1 MTKNVKNLTSKRNY
15 IYDELVIVENN
26 LFDSQMYAEVIRQ
39 YDEVSDLINL
49 DSNIRERLKLPQRSL
64 VVTFPFRRDDYD
76 EVETVMGYRVQHVLS
91 MGPTKGG
98 IRYAPDVNLGEVTAL
113 AILMSW
119 KSAIVGLPYGGAKG
133 GVAIDPTPLSRS
145 EKQRVTRRYTAE
157 LLPIIGVDKDIPAPD
172 LGTDEQTMAW
182 IMDTYSN
189 FVGSPQPGIVTG
201 KPASLGGSITRRE
214 STGRGAVAIG
224 VAAMDKL
231 NLKYSD
237 STIAI
242 QGFGNVGM
250 YAALDSY
257 ERGAKVIAVS
267 DIGGAIYNP
276 KGINIPELF
285 KHMAKNVSVNNFDGA
300 EPYSESIL
308 EINCDVLIPAAVG
321 GVITSSNAR
330 NIKAKVIIEG
340 ANSPTTLN
348 ADKIL
353 KDSDILLVPDIL
365 ANAGGITASYFEWV
379 QNTQNYLWKESELHE
394 KLMDVLIT
402 AFEEVW
408 KISEKQN
415 CDLRTAALIKG
426 IKRVAAA
433 KLTRGL
439 FP

>member
-1 MTKNVKNLTSKRNY
+1 M
-15 IYDELVIVENN
+15 IVDNN
-26 LFDSQMYAEVIRQ
+26 LFDSDMYKEVIKQ
-39 YDEVSDLINL
+39 YESVADLIDL
-49 DSNIRERLKLPQRSL
+49 DPNIRERLKLPQRSL
-64 VVTFPFRRDDYD
+64 VVTFPFRRDEYD
-76 EVETVMGYRVQHVLS
+76 EVETVVGYRVQHVLT

-133 GVAIDPTPLSRS
+133 GVAIDPNPLTRA

-157 LLPIIGVDKDIPAPD
+157 LIPIIGVNKDIPAPD

-189 FVGSPQPGIVTG
+189 FVGYATPGIVTG
-201 KPASLGGSITRRE
+201 KPASLGGSVTRKE
-214 STGRGAVAIG
+214 STGRGAVAVG
-224 VAAMDKL
+224 VAAMEKIGKKIQ
-231 NLKYSD
+231 NSKV
-237 STIAI
+237 AI
-242 QGFGNVGM
+242 QGFGNVGR
-250 YAALDSY
+250 YAALAAY
-257 ERGAKVIAVS
+257 EMGAKIIAVS
-267 DIGGAIYNP
+267 DIDGSIINE

-285 KHMAKNVSVNNFDGA
+285 KHTAHNLSVKGFPGA
-300 EPYSESIL
+300 DQLEESVL
-308 EINCDVLIPAAVG
+308 EVDCDILIPAAVG
-321 GVITSSNAR
+321 GVITSSNAQK
-330 NIKAKVIIEG
+330 IKAKVLIEG
-340 ANSPTTLN
+340 ANSPTTVN

-353 KDSDILLVPDIL
+353 RDNGVLIVPDIL

-379 QNTQNYLWKESELHE
+379 QNTQNYLWKEAELYE
-394 KLMDVLIT
+394 KLIDVMIT
-402 AFEEVW
+402 AFEEIW
-408 KISEKQN
+408 NISEKQN

>member
-1 MTKNVKNLTSKRNY
+1 M
-15 IYDELVIVENN
+15 IVENN
-26 LFDSQMYAEVIRQ
+26 LFESQMYAEVIRQ

-231 NLKYSD
+231 NLKYSE

-285 KHMAKNVSVNNFDGA
+285 KHMAKNVSVNNFEGA

-321 GVITSSNAR
+321 GVITSNNAN

-353 KDSDILLVPDIL
+353 KDSDVLLVPDIL

>member
-1 MTKNVKNLTSKRNY
+1 M
-15 IYDELVIVENN
+15 IDENN
-26 LFDSQMYAEVIRQ
+26 LFGSHMYTEVIRQ
-39 YDEVSDLINL
+39 YDNVSDLINL

-64 VVTFPFRRDDYD
+64 VVTFPFRRDEYD
-76 EVETVMGYRVQHVLS
+76 DVDTVVGYRVQHVLS

-133 GVAIDPTPLSRS
+133 GVAIDPNPLTRS

-224 VAAMDKL
+224 TAVMKKL
-231 NLKYSD
+231 GKKYED
-237 STIAI
+237 SRIVV
-242 QGFGNVGM
+242 QGFGNVGR

-257 ERGAKVIAVS
+257 EKGAKVIAVN
-267 DIGGAIYNP
+267 DLGGAVINQD
-276 KGINIPELF
+276 GLNIPELF
-285 KHMAKNVSVNNFDGA
+285 KHIAKNNSVYGFSGGDNYEG
-300 EPYSESIL
+300 EIL
-308 EINCDVLIPAAVG
+308 EIDCDVLIPAAVG
-321 GVITSSNAR
+321 GVLTSSNAEKIST
-330 NIKAKVIIEG
+330 NIIIEG
-340 ANSPTTLN
+340 ANSPTTVN

-353 KDSDILLVPDIL
+353 RDNGIVIVPDIL

-379 QNTQNYLWKESELHE
+379 QNTQNYLWKEAELYE
-394 KLMDVLIT
+394 KLIDVLLT
-402 AFEEVW
+402 SFEEIW

>member
-1 MTKNVKNLTSKRNY
+1 MTNAQ
-15 IYDELVIVENN
+15 
-26 LFDSQMYAEVIRQ
+26 LFDSHMYIEVIRQ
-39 YDEVSDLINL
+39 YEEVAEFINL
-49 DSNIRERLKLPQRSL
+49 DSNIRERLKHPQRAL
-64 VVTFPFRRDDYD
+64 VVTFPFRRDEYE
-76 EVETVMGYRVQHVLS
+76 EVETVVGYRVQHVLS

-119 KSAIVGLPYGGAKG
+119 KSAIVGLPFGGAKG
-133 GVAIDPTPLSRS
+133 GVAIDPTSLTRG

-157 LLPIIGVDKDIPAPD
+157 LLPVIGVEKDIPAPD

-201 KPASLGGSITRRE
+201 KPAALGGSVTRRE
-214 STGRGAVAIG
+214 ATGRGAIAVTSQ
-224 VAAMDKL
+224 AMDKIHKTYKGS
-231 NLKYSD
+231 NVV
-237 STIAI
+237 I
-242 QGFGNVGM
+242 QGFGNVGR

-257 ERGAKVIAVS
+257 ERGAKVIAIN
-267 DIGGAIYNP
+267 DLGGGIFNP

-285 KHMAKNVSVNNFDGA
+285 KHIAKSNSVSGFDGA
-300 EPYSESIL
+300 DELSEEIL
-308 EINCDVLIPAAVG
+308 EVKCDVLIPAAIG
-321 GVITSSNAR
+321 GVITTSNVN
-330 NIKAKVIIEG
+330 NIKAHVIVEA
-340 ANSPTTLN
+340 ANSPTTVS

-353 KDSDILLVPDIL
+353 RDNNVLVIPDIL
-365 ANAGGITASYFEWV
+365 ANAGGVTASYFEWV
-379 QNTQNYLWKESELHE
+379 QNRQNYLWKEKDLYER
-394 KLMDVLIT
+394 LIDT
-402 AFEEVW
+402 MTSAFEEVW
-408 KISEKQN
+408 TISEKNN

>member
-1 MTKNVKNLTSKRNY
+1 M
-15 IYDELVIVENN
+15 IVENN
-26 LFDSQMYAEVIRQ
+26 LFDSHMYKEVIRQ

-49 DSNIRERLKLPQRSL
+49 DSNIKERLKLPQRSL
-64 VVTFPFRRDDYD
+64 VVSFPFRRDEYD

-98 IRYAPDVNLGEVTAL
+98 IRYAPNVNLGEVTAL

-133 GVAIDPTPLSRS
+133 GVAIDPNPLSRS

-182 IMDTYSN
+182 IMDTFSN

-201 KPASLGGSITRRE
+201 KPVSIGGSITRRE
-214 STGRGAVAIG
+214 STGRGAIAVG
-224 VAAMDKL
+224 VAAMEKMGKDFK
-231 NLKYSD
+231 NSKVVV
-237 STIAI
+237 
-242 QGFGNVGM
+242 QGFGNVGR

-257 ERGAKVIAVS
+257 ERGAKVIAVN
-267 DIGGAIYNP
+267 DLGGGVINE
-276 KGINIPELF
+276 KGLNIPELF
-285 KHMAKNVSVNNFDGA
+285 KHIAKTNTVKDFSGG
-300 EPYSESIL
+300 EPYTEPIL
-308 EINCDVLIPAAVG
+308 EIECDVLIPAAIG
-321 GVITSSNAR
+321 GVITSNNAER
-330 NIKAKVIIEG
+330 IKANMIIEG

-353 KDSDILLVPDIL
+353 RNNGIYIIPDIL

-379 QNTQNYLWKESELHE
+379 QNTQNYLWKEKELHE
-394 KLMDVLIT
+394 KLIDVMIT
-402 AFEEVW
+402 SFEEVW
-408 KISEKQN
+408 TISQKQN

>member
-1 MTKNVKNLTSKRNY
+1 
-15 IYDELVIVENN
+15 
-26 LFDSQMYAEVIRQ
+26 MYKEVIKQ
-39 YDEVSDLINL
+39 YESVADLIDL
-49 DSNIRERLKLPQRSL
+49 DPNIRERLKLPQRSL
-64 VVTFPFRRDDYD
+64 VVTFPFRRDEYD
-76 EVETVMGYRVQHVLS
+76 EVETVVGYRVQHVLT

-133 GVAIDPTPLSRS
+133 GVAIDPNPLTRA

-157 LLPIIGVDKDIPAPD
+157 LIPIIGVNKDIPAPD

-189 FVGSPQPGIVTG
+189 FVGYATPGIVTG
-201 KPASLGGSITRRE
+201 KPASLGGSVTRKE
-214 STGRGAVAIG
+214 STGRGAIAVG
-224 VAAMDKL
+224 VAAMEKIGKKIQ
-231 NLKYSD
+231 NSKV
-237 STIAI
+237 AI
-242 QGFGNVGM
+242 QGFGNVGR
-250 YAALDSY
+250 YAALAAY
-257 ERGAKVIAVS
+257 EMGAKVIAVN
-267 DIGGAIYNP
+267 DIDGSIINI

-285 KHMAKNVSVNNFDGA
+285 KYTAHNLSVKGFPGA
-300 EPYSESIL
+300 DQLDESVL
-308 EINCDVLIPAAVG
+308 EVDCDILIPAAIG
-321 GVITSSNAR
+321 GVITSSNAQK
-330 NIKAKVIIEG
+330 IKAKVLIEG
-340 ANSPTTLN
+340 ANSPTTVN

-353 KDSDILLVPDIL
+353 RDNNVLIVPDIL

-379 QNTQNYLWKESELHE
+379 QNTQNYLWKEAELYE
-394 KLMDVLIT
+394 KLIDVMLT
-402 AFEEVW
+402 AFEEIW
-408 KISEKQN
+408 TISEKQN

>member
-1 MTKNVKNLTSKRNY
+1 M
-15 IYDELVIVENN
+15 IVDNN
-26 LFDSQMYAEVIRQ
+26 LFDSDMYKEVIKQ
-39 YDEVSDLINL
+39 YESVADLIDL
-49 DSNIRERLKLPQRSL
+49 DPNIRERLKLPQRSL
-64 VVTFPFRRDDYD
+64 VVTFPFRRDEYD
-76 EVETVMGYRVQHVLS
+76 EVETVVGYRVQHVLT

-133 GVAIDPTPLSRS
+133 GVAIDPNPLTRA

-157 LLPIIGVDKDIPAPD
+157 LIPIIGVNKDIPAPD

-189 FVGSPQPGIVTG
+189 FVGYATPGIVTG
-201 KPASLGGSITRRE
+201 KPASLGGSVTRKE
-214 STGRGAVAIG
+214 STGRGAVAVG
-224 VAAMDKL
+224 VAAMEKIGKKIQ
-231 NLKYSD
+231 NSKV
-237 STIAI
+237 AI
-242 QGFGNVGM
+242 QGFGNVGR
-250 YAALDSY
+250 YAALAAY
-257 ERGAKVIAVS
+257 EMGAKIIAVS
-267 DIGGAIYNP
+267 DIDGSIINE

-285 KHMAKNVSVNNFDGA
+285 KHTAHNLSVKGFPGA
-300 EPYSESIL
+300 DQLEESVL
-308 EINCDVLIPAAVG
+308 EVDCDILIPAAVG
-321 GVITSSNAR
+321 GVITSSNAQK
-330 NIKAKVIIEG
+330 IKAKVLIEG
-340 ANSPTTLN
+340 ANSPTTVN

-353 KDSDILLVPDIL
+353 RDNGVLIVPDIL

-379 QNTQNYLWKESELHE
+379 QNTQNYLWKEAELYE
-394 KLMDVLIT
+394 KLIDVMLT
-402 AFEEVW
+402 AFEEIW
-408 KISEKQN
+408 NISEKQN

>member
-1 MTKNVKNLTSKRNY
+1 
-15 IYDELVIVENN
+15 
-26 LFDSQMYAEVIRQ
+26 MYKEVIKQ
-39 YDEVSDLINL
+39 YESVADLIDL
-49 DSNIRERLKLPQRSL
+49 DPNIRERLKLPQRSL
-64 VVTFPFRRDDYD
+64 VVTFPFRRDEYD
-76 EVETVMGYRVQHVLS
+76 EVETVVGYRVQHVLS

-133 GVAIDPTPLSRS
+133 GVAIDPNPLTRA

-157 LLPIIGVDKDIPAPD
+157 LIPIIGVNKDIPAPD

-189 FVGSPQPGIVTG
+189 FVGYATPGIVTG
-201 KPASLGGSITRRE
+201 KPVSLGGSVTRKE
-214 STGRGAVAIG
+214 STGRGAVAVG
-224 VAAMDKL
+224 VAAMEKIGKKIQ
-231 NLKYSD
+231 NSKV
-237 STIAI
+237 AI
-242 QGFGNVGM
+242 QGFGNVGR
-250 YAALDSY
+250 YAALAAY
-257 ERGAKVIAVS
+257 EMGAKVIAVS
-267 DIGGAIYNP
+267 DIDGSIINL

-285 KHMAKNVSVNNFDGA
+285 KYTAHNLSVKGFPGA
-300 EPYSESIL
+300 DQLDESVL
-308 EINCDVLIPAAVG
+308 EVDCDILIPAAIG
-321 GVITSSNAR
+321 GVITSSNAQK
-330 NIKAKVIIEG
+330 IKAKVLIEG
-340 ANSPTTLN
+340 ANSPTTVN

-353 KDSDILLVPDIL
+353 RDNNVLIVPDIL

-379 QNTQNYLWKESELHE
+379 QNTQNYLWKEAELYE
-394 KLMDVLIT
+394 KLIDVMLT
-402 AFEEVW
+402 AFEEIW
-408 KISEKQN
+408 TISEKQN

>member
-1 MTKNVKNLTSKRNY
+1 M
-15 IYDELVIVENN
+15 IVENN
-26 LFDSQMYAEVIRQ
+26 LFDSHMYKEVIRQ

-49 DSNIRERLKLPQRSL
+49 DSNIKERLKLPQRSL
-64 VVTFPFRRDDYD
+64 VVSFPFRRDEYD

-98 IRYAPDVNLGEVTAL
+98 IRYAPNVNLGEVTAL

-133 GVAIDPTPLSRS
+133 GVAIDPNPLSRS

-201 KPASLGGSITRRE
+201 KPVSIGGSITRRE
-214 STGRGAVAIG
+214 STGRGAIAVG
-224 VAAMDKL
+224 VAAMEKMGKEFK
-231 NLKYSD
+231 NSKVVV
-237 STIAI
+237 
-242 QGFGNVGM
+242 QGFGNVGR

-257 ERGAKVIAVS
+257 ERGAKVIAVN
-267 DIGGAIYNP
+267 DLGGGVINE
-276 KGINIPELF
+276 KGLNIPELF
-285 KHMAKNVSVNNFDGA
+285 KHIAKTNTVKDFSGG
-300 EPYSESIL
+300 EPYTEPIL
-308 EINCDVLIPAAVG
+308 EIECDVLIPAAIG
-321 GVITSSNAR
+321 GVITSKNAER
-330 NIKAKVIIEG
+330 IKANIIIEG

-353 KDSDILLVPDIL
+353 RNNNIYIIPDIL

-379 QNTQNYLWKESELHE
+379 QNTQNYLWKEKELHE
-394 KLMDVLIT
+394 KLIDVMIT
-402 AFEEVW
+402 SFEEVW
-408 KISEKQN
+408 TISQKQN

>member
-1 MTKNVKNLTSKRNY
+1 MTKNVKNLTSTRNY

-133 GVAIDPTPLSRS
+133 GVAIDPNPLSRS

-231 NLKYSD
+231 NLKYSE

-321 GVITSSNAR
+321 GVITSSNAN

-353 KDSDILLVPDIL
+353 KDSDVLLVPDIL

>member
-1 MTKNVKNLTSKRNY
+1 
-15 IYDELVIVENN
+15 VIVDNN
-26 LFDSQMYAEVIRQ
+26 LFDSDMYKEVIKQ
-39 YDEVSDLINL
+39 YESVADLIDL
-49 DSNIRERLKLPQRSL
+49 DPNIRERLKLPQRSL
-64 VVTFPFRRDDYD
+64 VVTFPFRRDEYV
-76 EVETVMGYRVQHVLS
+76 EVETVVGYRVQHVLS

-133 GVAIDPTPLSRS
+133 GVAIDPNPLTRA

-157 LLPIIGVDKDIPAPD
+157 LIPIIGVNKDIPAPD

-189 FVGSPQPGIVTG
+189 FVGYATPGIVTG
-201 KPASLGGSITRRE
+201 KPASLGGSVTRKE
-214 STGRGAVAIG
+214 STGRGAVAVG
-224 VAAMDKL
+224 VAAMEKIGKKIQ
-231 NLKYSD
+231 NSKV
-237 STIAI
+237 AI
-242 QGFGNVGM
+242 QGFGNVGR
-250 YAALDSY
+250 YAALAAY
-257 ERGAKVIAVS
+257 EMGAKIIAVS
-267 DIGGAIYNP
+267 DIDGSIINE

-285 KHMAKNVSVNNFDGA
+285 KHTAHNLSVKGFPGA
-300 EPYSESIL
+300 DQLDESVL
-308 EINCDVLIPAAVG
+308 EVDCDILIPAAIG
-321 GVITSSNAR
+321 GVITSSNAQK
-330 NIKAKVIIEG
+330 IKAKVLIEG
-340 ANSPTTLN
+340 ANSPTTVN

-353 KDSDILLVPDIL
+353 RDNNVLIVPDIL

-379 QNTQNYLWKESELHE
+379 QNTQNYLWKEAELYE
-394 KLMDVLIT
+394 KLIDVMLT
-402 AFEEVW
+402 AFEEIW
-408 KISEKQN
+408 TISEKQN